1 MCNSLVYRLS
11 NFFTGYSEKLQN
23 CVALSPIS
31 VSLSFS
37 SHPQTESCKQA
48 ICVVLW
54 FIIVIIAPV
63 SDVPLIR
70 KARIFK
76 FYSDQILLQIEGT
89 KQTKAAGLF
98 SYPNLLY
105 TNVPDFRTP
114 YL

>member
-1 MCNSLVYRLS
+1 MSSKPFLSIVCNSLVYRLS

-37 SHPQTESCKQA
+37 SPPS
-48 ICVVLW
+48 
-54 FIIVIIAPV
+54 
-63 SDVPLIR
+63 
-70 KARIFK
+70 

-105 TNVPDFRTP
+105 TNVSDFRTP